1 MTTELRDLLELASED
16 VVEVDLAERAWQ
28 VARRERMLVRRRVV
42 LGAGGLAAAGALV
55 TVLANRDE
63 GTATPAGRP
72 RTPTPSPALDGRL
85 DEQLLGPLRASMAPG
100 PESER
105 LLPAYPDAGVVAL
118 PDVVG
123 PRESGSWMV
132 LEPGAFPGTTAS
144 VRAVF
149 LVHTV
154 GGYWPVVHVPR
165 EEATPYLLASRMT
178 LEPVHDAGGASGPV
192 LGSRTVDDER
202 HRVVVAQRGKVVVL
216 DVRDGS
222 VLDLPV
228 PDDGL
233 LHAGWAKDGRTVI
246 ARSAEQDWLVDTQTH
261 RVLRA
266 PGPARPDWEDL
277 ATGSGGRTVL
287 RSFAGSGT
295 LSGSRLVPGTRVETY
310 GESTAN
316 TEAWVASGVF
326 LDEQLIRRLGRY
338 QGVVAVQDDLSITPR
353 VLAAPDAPGT
363 PKAAYRPLGWGPRDT
378 LLLESRSS
386 TATDVAPTARIL
398 AWDVIG
404 ARLWRVAE
412 VQEPGTGQGG
422 FSGIYAI

>member
-28 VARRERMLVRRRVV
+28 VARRERAAVRRRVV

-55 TVLANRDE
+55 TVLANRDDRP
-63 GTATPAGRP
+63 ASPAGRSAA
-72 RTPTPSPALDGRL
+72 PTPSPGLDGSL
-85 DEQLLGPLRASMAPG
+85 DEQLVGPLRVSMAPAADA
-100 PESER
+100 ER
-105 LLPAYPDAGVVAL
+105 LLPTYPDAGVIAV

-123 PRESGSWMV
+123 PREAGSWMV
-132 LEPGAFPGTTAS
+132 LEPGAFPGTAAS

-165 EEATPYLLASRMT
+165 AEKAQYLLASRMT
-178 LEPVHDAGGASGPV
+178 LEAIHDSVGTDGPV

-202 HRVVVAQRGKVVVL
+202 HRVVVAQPRKVVVL

-222 VLDLPV
+222 VLELPV
-228 PDDGL
+228 PDSGL
-233 LHAGWAKDGRTVI
+233 LHAGWAKDGRTVV
-246 ARSAEQDWLVDTQTH
+246 ARSSSQDWLVDTQTH

-266 PGPARPDWEDL
+266 PDPARPDWEDV
-277 ATGSGGRTVL
+277 AAGPEGRTTL

-295 LSGSRLVPGTRVETY
+295 LSGSRVVPDTLVVPY

-316 TEAWVASGVF
+316 TEAWVASGAF
-326 LDEQLIRRLGRY
+326 LDDALTRRLGRY
-338 QGVVAVQDDLSITPR
+338 QGVIAVQDDLSITPR
-353 VLAAPDAPGT
+353 VLAAPEGPTT

-378 LLLESRSS
+378 LLLESRSYPV
-386 TATDVAPTARIL
+386 TGAPATVRIL

-412 VQEPGTGQGG
+412 VQDAEPGQGG
-422 FSGIYAI
+422 FSGIYAL

>member
-16 VVEVDLAERAWQ
+16 VVEVDLAERAWHL
-28 VARRERMLVRRRVV
+28 ARRERTAVRRRVV

-55 TVLANRDE
+55 TVLANRDDRP
-63 GTATPAGRP
+63 TSPAGRSAA
-72 RTPTPSPALDGRL
+72 PTPSPGLDGRL
-85 DEQLLGPLRASMAPG
+85 DEQLVGPLRVSMAPAAEAEG
-100 PESER
+100 
-105 LLPAYPDAGVVAL
+105 LLPTYPDAGLVAV

-123 PRESGSWMV
+123 PREAGSWMV

-165 EEATPYLLASRMT
+165 AEKTQYLLASRMT
-178 LEPVHDAGGASGPV
+178 LEAVHDPVGSTGPV
-192 LGSRTVDDER
+192 LGPRTVDDER
-202 HRVVVAQRGKVVVL
+202 HRVVVAQRHKVVVL

-222 VLDLPV
+222 VLELPV

-233 LHAGWAKDGRTVI
+233 LHAGWAKDGRTVV
-246 ARSAEQDWLVDTQTH
+246 ARSASQDWLVDTQTH

-266 PGPARPDWEDL
+266 PDPARPDWEDL
-277 ATGSGGRTVL
+277 ATGRDGVTTL

-295 LSGSRLVPGTRVETY
+295 LSGSRVVPDTSVVPY

-316 TEAWVASGVF
+316 TEAWVASGAY
-326 LDEQLIRRLGRY
+326 LDEGLIRRLGRY
-338 QGVVAVQDDLSITPR
+338 QGVIAVQDDLSITPR
-353 VLAAPDAPGT
+353 VLAAPDTPGT

-378 LLLESRSS
+378 LLLESRSQRDG
-386 TATDVAPTARIL
+386 AAAPTVRIL

-404 ARLWRVAE
+404 AQLWRVAD
-412 VQEPGTGQGG
+412 VQDADPAQGG
-422 FSGIYAI
+422 FSGTYAL